1 MIEPNDF
8 EVTPT
13 ETPRLSPSVASILL
27 RRSPLHAWHYH
38 RLLGG
43 VRREP
48 TASMEN
54 GTLLHHLVLVGGDS
68 DKLAIIDAENFRTKA
83 AQELRDA
90 ARAAGK
96 TPIIASQHA
105 AATNA
110 AAVIRKRI
118 DLFGIPINEWE
129 AERKMT
135 WGSSGVACSGILDAT
150 TKTCVYEL
158 KSTDDAHPRN
168 CRRSIE
174 MYDYHVQ
181 AAAYREAT
189 GLPVVFLFAESDA
202 PNDVTMIDD
211 IAELAEIGERRWNR
225 AKAIWKR
232 CLETG
237 DWPGA
242 GGGRPVRVEAS
253 TYALSEDNEAAQN
266 E

>member
-1 MIEPNDF
+1 M
-8 EVTPT
+8 T
-13 ETPRLSPSVASILL
+13 RA
-27 RRSPLHAWHYH
+27 
-38 RLLGG
+38 
-43 VRREP
+43 
-48 TASMEN
+48 
-54 GTLLHHLVLVGGDS
+54 
-68 DKLAIIDAENFRTKA
+68 LAKR
-83 AQELRDA
+83 
-90 ARAAGK
+90 GK
-96 TPIIASQHA
+96 TDARHLMRYIKSKVMDPAAIAKAEHVSL
-105 AATNA
+105 AT
-110 AAVIRKRI
+110 VMESI
-118 DLFGIPINEWE
+118 
-129 AERKMT
+129 
-135 WGSSGVACSGILDAT
+135 
-150 TKTCVYEL
+150 
-158 KSTDDAHPRN
+158 
-168 CRRSIE
+168 RSIE

>member
-90 ARAAGK
+90 AQRIVTAGAISGATGGAAGVAARA
-96 TPIIASQHA
+96 ISLAAS
-105 AATNA
+105 
-110 AAVIRKRI
+110 
-118 DLFGIPINEWE
+118 
-129 AERKMT
+129 
-135 WGSSGVACSGILDAT
+135 
-150 TKTCVYEL
+150 
-158 KSTDDAHPRN
+158 
-168 CRRSIE
+168 
-174 MYDYHVQ
+174 
-181 AAAYREAT
+181 
-189 GLPVVFLFAESDA
+189 
-202 PNDVTMIDD
+202 
-211 IAELAEIGERRWNR
+211 
-225 AKAIWKR
+225 
-232 CLETG
+232 
-237 DWPGA
+237 
-242 GGGRPVRVEAS
+242 
-253 TYALSEDNEAAQN
+253 
-266 E
+266 